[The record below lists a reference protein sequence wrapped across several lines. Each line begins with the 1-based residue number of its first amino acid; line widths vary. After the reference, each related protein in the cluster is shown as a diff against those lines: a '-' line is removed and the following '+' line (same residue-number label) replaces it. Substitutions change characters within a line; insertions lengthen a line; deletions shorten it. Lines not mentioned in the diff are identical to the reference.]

1 MEFTS
6 FILRSP
12 FPSSFET
19 QAALALR
26 MKEKG
31 VSKDRFQNEQR

>member
-1 MEFTS
+1 MEIKT
-6 FILRSP
+6 FILRSL

-19 QAALALR
+19 FAAQTLR

-31 VSKDRFQNEQR
+31 VSKDEPQARM